1 MPISVKQLLKALR
14 SDIKAHNSSYKEQ
27 QRGMQELGI
36 TKLKEG
42 RIDPIRMIRQN
53 QIEFDDVPDLEN
65 LVAKRQF
72 VVPTGLTSDLGATHL
87 DVTFDPAVGYVVSP
101 RGEAYNMDSWLVR
114 DQAENLDPRAILYDY
129 LRSMASELD

>member
-101 RGEAYNMDSWLVR
+101 PRRGVQHGLMARPRSSGEPRPSCNPVR
-114 DQAENLDPRAILYDY
+114 LPA
-129 LRSMASELD
+129 